1 MKKTLLRPVLFSL
14 LLLLCSPWT
23 AQAAGNGKALDG
35 LEAFDTAIT
44 NFITK
49 WDVPGASLAVA
60 KDGKVTKA
68 EVDAFHAA
76 QVKAA
81 DANGDGK
88 LSADELATM
97 QISAMTARITARA
110 AKMVELMDT
119 DKDGALSAAE
129 LAVPPGPE
137 MMFDKIDANSD
148 GAITQAE
155 VDAAKQA
162 MQQHMGGM
170 DGEGM
175 MGGGMMGDG
184 DMMGGH
190 GRGHGRGHHDGF
202 WGWFGGD
209 DDAAN

>member
-1 MKKTLLRPVLFSL
+1 MHKKSLTVSALALVAVLAGGAGFAQQAGMGMGAGMGDGMGPGFDFATL
-14 LLLLCSPWT
+14 
-23 AQAAGNGKALDG
+23 
-35 LEAFDTAIT
+35 DT
-44 NFITK
+44 
-49 WDVPGASLAVA
+49 D

-155 VDAAKQA
+155 IDAAKQS

-170 DGEGM
+170 DGEG
-175 MGGGMMGDG
+175 
-184 DMMGGH
+184 MMGGH